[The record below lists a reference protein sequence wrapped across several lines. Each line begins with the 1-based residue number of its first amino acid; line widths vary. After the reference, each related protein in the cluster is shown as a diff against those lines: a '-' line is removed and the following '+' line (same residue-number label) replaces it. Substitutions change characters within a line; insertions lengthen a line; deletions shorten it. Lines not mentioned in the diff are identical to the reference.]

1 MVGDGFARDLAP
13 SLRTLVIVGCLVVGS
28 AAGVLAQTESEMVSD
43 EETIR
48 QINRKVLEDL
58 LVNADPEA
66 LDNVALEEYLVVAPG
81 GRVETKK
88 QAIAGV
94 GSLDV
99 ESIEITDEQVVLRGD
114 TALLVGKLVADGTM
128 QPLGRLPPM
137 KFFTVFLKVEG
148 EWKML
153 GRSLTACA
161 PVAVE
166 HGVC

>member
-1 MVGDGFARDLAP
+1 MVGDGFTRKLADL
-13 SLRTLVIVGCLVVGS
+13 LQTLVIVGCLVVGS
-28 AAGVLAQTESEMVSD
+28 AAGALAQTESEVASD
-43 EETIR
+43 EETIL
-48 QINRKVLEDL
+48 QINRKVMEDL
-58 LVNADPEA
+58 LVNADPGA
-66 LDNVALEEYLVVAPG
+66 LDDVALEEFLVVAPG
-81 GRVETKK
+81 GRVETKE

-137 KFFTVFLKVEG
+137 KFLTVFVKVEG

-161 PVAVE
+161 PVAVQN
-166 HGVC
+166 GVC